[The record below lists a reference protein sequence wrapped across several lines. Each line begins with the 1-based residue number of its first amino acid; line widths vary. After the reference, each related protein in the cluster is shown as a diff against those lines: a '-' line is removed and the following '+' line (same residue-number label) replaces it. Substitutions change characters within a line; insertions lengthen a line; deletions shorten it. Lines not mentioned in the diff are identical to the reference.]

1 MTVMLVGG
9 GTGGHILPLL
19 AVAQE
24 LKSRDSKTHI
34 IAVVDKST
42 NFAHLLESAS
52 EIDQVFKINAGKFRR
67 YPNQSITE
75 KLLDLNT
82 LFLNIRDAF
91 RTVVG
96 IFQAYMLISKYK
108 PRVAFI
114 KGGFV
119 GVPCGIGC
127 RLSGTPFIT
136 HDSDATPGLAN
147 RIIGR
152 WATLHAVAMKKEAYN
167 YDPDK
172 TVQVGI
178 PVSKNFKKVTPKLKL
193 RYREELGVPRNAKL
207 ILITGGSQGAK
218 ELNDLVASISHA
230 LIANKDLYVIHQT
243 GNWKSNDLPI
253 DNTRYKTVEYID
265 DLYRYS
271 GASDIIISRAGSII
285 AEFAT
290 QYKSV
295 ILVPAPQLADGHQLK
310 NAQQIKKLKAGLVI
324 QQDTLR
330 NNPGE
335 LLSAIDKLLNN
346 HSLNREMAENL
357 SKAYPSGAVPK
368 IVDLL
373 EEISPK
379 RAKE

>member
-1 MTVMLVGG
+1 
-9 GTGGHILPLL
+9 
-19 AVAQE
+19 
-24 LKSRDSKTHI
+24 
-34 IAVVDKST
+34 
-42 NFAHLLESAS
+42 
-52 EIDQVFKINAGKFRR
+52 
-67 YPNQSITE
+67 
-75 KLLDLNT
+75 
-82 LFLNIRDAF
+82 
-91 RTVVG
+91 
-96 IFQAYMLISKYK
+96 MLISKYK

-310 NAQQIKKLKAGLVI
+310 NAQLIHKLKAGLVI

>member
-218 ELNDLVASISHA
+218 ELNDLIASVSHA
-230 LIANKDLYVIHQT
+230 LVANKDLYAIHQT
-243 GNWKSNDLPI
+243 GNWTSNDLPI

-290 QYKSV
+290 QHKSV

-310 NAQQIKKLKAGLVI
+310 NAQQIK
-324 QQDTLR
+324 
-330 NNPGE
+330 
-335 LLSAIDKLLNN
+335 S
-346 HSLNREMAENL
+346 
-357 SKAYPSGAVPK
+357 
-368 IVDLL
+368 
-373 EEISPK
+373 
-379 RAKE
+379 